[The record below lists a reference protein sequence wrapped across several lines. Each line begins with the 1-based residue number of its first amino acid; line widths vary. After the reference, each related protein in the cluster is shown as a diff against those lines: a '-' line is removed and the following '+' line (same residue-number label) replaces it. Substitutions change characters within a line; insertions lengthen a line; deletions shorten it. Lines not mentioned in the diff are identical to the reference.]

1 MQTKLK
7 IEGMSCDHCVKAV
20 TKALEGIDG
29 VTSAKVSL
37 KDKSAAVDHGDG
49 VTAAALKAAVVD
61 AGYEV
66 V

>member
-1 MQTKLK
+1 MQTNLK

-20 TKALEGIDG
+20 TKALEGIGG
-29 VTSAKVSL
+29 VTSAKVNL
-37 KDKSAAVDHGDG
+37 KNKSAAVDHGGG
-49 VTAAALKAAVVD
+49 VTAAALKAAVED